1 MLTGL
6 QSAHCWSTLC
16 CTSARCFA
24 GAGQGI
30 GRAFAH
36 ALGEAGASVAIVDI
50 NFKKAQAVT
59 EELRSKG
66 IRSIAVGTDV
76 TKKADCKKYVLVICI
91 LLSIWSATPATC
103 IVIYLSAC
111 PEFHWYVSSSS
122 CNVCFARTCAPSAIR
137 AHT

>member
-1 MLTGL
+1 MRGRKRNDRR
-6 QSAHCWSTLC
+6 QHVGD
-16 CTSARCFA
+16 A

-50 NFKKAQAVT
+50 NFKKAQEVT

-76 TKKADCKKYVLVICI
+76 TKKADCKK
-91 LLSIWSATPATC
+91 
-103 IVIYLSAC
+103 
-111 PEFHWYVSSSS
+111 
-122 CNVCFARTCAPSAIR
+122 
-137 AHT
+137 

>member
-1 MLTGL
+1 MFSHGVACQTACAKTH
-6 QSAHCWSTLC
+6 Q
-16 CTSARCFA
+16 CTAIVCNHTA

-76 TKKADCKKYVLVICI
+76 TKKADCKK
-91 LLSIWSATPATC
+91 
-103 IVIYLSAC
+103 
-111 PEFHWYVSSSS
+111 
-122 CNVCFARTCAPSAIR
+122 
-137 AHT
+137 

>member
-1 MLTGL
+1 MHGYNLLIRKRSCPKTSRACLGL
-6 QSAHCWSTLC
+6 QQSLNRASRHQVFPTWRKSLLTIHSAHKKGTKDREVTCGGT
-16 CTSARCFA
+16 

-50 NFKKAQAVT
+50 NLKKAQEVT

-76 TKKADCKKYVLVICI
+76 TKKADCKK
-91 LLSIWSATPATC
+91 
-103 IVIYLSAC
+103 
-111 PEFHWYVSSSS
+111 
-122 CNVCFARTCAPSAIR
+122 
-137 AHT
+137 